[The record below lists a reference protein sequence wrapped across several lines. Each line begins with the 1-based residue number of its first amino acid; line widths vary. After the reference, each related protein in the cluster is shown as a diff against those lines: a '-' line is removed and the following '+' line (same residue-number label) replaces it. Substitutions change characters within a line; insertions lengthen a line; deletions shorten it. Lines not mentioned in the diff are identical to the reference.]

1 VSPMYDLL
9 IAPFAEFTFMQRAL
23 VGACILSLS
32 ACPIG
37 VFLMLRRMSL
47 TGDAMAH
54 AILPGA
60 AAGFLVSG
68 LAILPMMLGGLAA
81 GLLVAL
87 AAGAVSRI
95 TVQRED
101 ASLAAFYLISL
112 ALGVLLISLKG
123 SSIDLMNVL
132 FGTVLALNNEALVLI
147 GAIATITLL
156 GLAVLWRALYAEC
169 LDPMFLRSVSGA
181 GPAAHLLFLVL
192 VVLNLVSGFQ
202 ALGTLLAVG
211 LMMLPAAAARFW
223 FRNLEAMIVLS
234 VAIGMVS
241 SLTGLLVS
249 YHLSIASGPAI
260 ILAAGIG
267 YFMSLLAGPYGLGQK
282 RSRPHRHRTA

>member
-1 VSPMYDLL
+1 MYTLM
-9 IAPFAEFTFMQRAL
+9 IAPFAEFTFMQQAL
-23 VGACILSLS
+23 AGACILSLS

-132 FGTVLALNNEALVLI
+132 FGTVLAVNTEALILI
-147 GAIATITLL
+147 GAIASVTLV

-192 VVLNLVSGFQ
+192 AVLNLVSGFQ

-223 FRNLEAMIVLS
+223 FSKLEAMIVLS
-234 VAIGMVS
+234 VAIGMLS
-241 SLTGLLVS
+241 SFAGLLAS
-249 YHLSIASGPAI
+249 YHLGIASGPAI
-260 ILAAGIG
+260 ILAAGAI
-267 YFMSLLAGPYGLGQK
+267 YLASLILGPYGLGQTRQK
-282 RSRPHRHRTA
+282 PHRHRTA

>member
-1 VSPMYDLL
+1 MYDFL
-9 IAPFAEFTFMQRAL
+9 IAPFVEFAFMRRAL
-23 VGACILSLS
+23 VGACVLALG

-60 AAGFLVSG
+60 AVGFLISG
-68 LAILPMMLGGLAA
+68 LALVPMTLGGLVA

-87 AAGAVSRI
+87 AAGAVSRF

-112 ALGVLLISLKG
+112 ALGVLLVSLKG
-123 SSIDLMNVL
+123 SSIDLMHVL
-132 FGTVLALNNEALVLI
+132 FGTVLALNNEALLLI
-147 GAIATITLL
+147 AGIATITIL
-156 GLAVLWRALYAEC
+156 GLSILWRPLFAEC
-169 LDPMFLRSVSGA
+169 MDPLFLRSVSSTGSV
-181 GPAAHLLFLVL
+181 AHFAFLVL
-192 VVLNLVSGFQ
+192 VVLNLVGGFQ

-223 FRNLEAMIVLS
+223 FRDLEPMCIAAIG
-234 VAIGMVS
+234 IGMVS
-241 SLTGLLVS
+241 SVAGLLAS

-260 ILAAGIG
+260 ILAAGVI
-267 YFMSLLAGPYGLGQK
+267 FLFSLVAGPRGLQQ
-282 RSRPHRHRTA
+282 SRVKPHRHRAA

>member
-1 VSPMYDLL
+1 MYDLL
-9 IAPFAEFTFMQRAL
+9 IAPFVEFAFMRRAL
-23 VGACILSLS
+23 VGACVLALG
-32 ACPIG
+32 ACPVG

-60 AAGFLVSG
+60 AVGFLFSG
-68 LAILPMMLGGLAA
+68 LALVPMTLGGLLA

-87 AAGAVSRI
+87 AAGAVSRF

-112 ALGVLLISLKG
+112 ALGVLLVSLKG
-123 SSIDLMNVL
+123 SSVDLMHVL

-147 GAIATITLL
+147 ASIATVTIA
-156 GLAVLWRALYAEC
+156 GLAILWRPLFAEC
-169 LDPMFLRSVSGA
+169 MDPLFLRSVSSMGSV
-181 GPAAHLLFLVL
+181 AHFAFLVL
-192 VVLNLVSGFQ
+192 VVLNLVGGFQ

-223 FRNLEAMIVLS
+223 FRDLEPLCIA
-234 VAIGMVS
+234 AIGIGIVS
-241 SLTGLLVS
+241 CVAGLLAS
-249 YHLSIASGPAI
+249 YHLSIASGPSI
-260 ILAAGIG
+260 ILAAGVI
-267 YFMSLLAGPYGLGQK
+267 FIFSLIAGPRGLQQARVK
-282 RSRPHRHRTA
+282 PHRHRAA

>member
-1 VSPMYDLL
+1 MYDLL
-9 IAPFAEFTFMQRAL
+9 IGPFVEFAFMRRAL
-23 VGACILSLS
+23 VGACVLAMG

-60 AAGFLVSG
+60 AVGFLFSG
-68 LAILPMMLGGLAA
+68 LALVPMTLGGLVA

-87 AAGAVSRI
+87 AAGAVSRY

-112 ALGVLLISLKG
+112 ALGVLLVSLKG
-123 SSIDLMNVL
+123 SSVDLMHVL
-132 FGTVLALNNEALVLI
+132 FGTVLALNDEALVLI
-147 GAIATITLL
+147 AAIATVTII
-156 GLAVLWRALYAEC
+156 GLAVLWRPLFAEC
-169 LDPMFLRSVSGA
+169 MDPLFLRSVSSTGLV
-181 GPAAHLLFLVL
+181 AHFTFLIL
-192 VVLNLVSGFQ
+192 VVLNLVGGFQ

-223 FRNLEAMIVLS
+223 FRDLEPLCIAAVG
-234 VAIGMVS
+234 IGMAS
-241 SLTGLLVS
+241 SMAGLLAS

-260 ILAAGIG
+260 ILAAGII
-267 YFMSLLAGPYGLGQK
+267 FIFSLVAGPRGLRQ
-282 RSRPHRHRTA
+282 SRIKPHRHRAA